1 MAAKFGTLTSLG
13 EGQKPESAGS
23 HARGR
28 RGLGQQA
35 MEPRT
40 AKELKKRGL
49 GAVTPRLALF
59 AARHALLG
67 GGKVGSRSCRR
78 MPPKRAAKQG

>member
-1 MAAKFGTLTSLG
+1 MMAAKLSLSTPVSSVRGLRIKKARLALSLATLTSLG

-40 AKELKKRGL
+40 AKGLKKR
-49 GAVTPRLALF
+49 LAI
-59 AARHALLG
+59 
-67 GGKVGSRSCRR
+67 
-78 MPPKRAAKQG
+78 